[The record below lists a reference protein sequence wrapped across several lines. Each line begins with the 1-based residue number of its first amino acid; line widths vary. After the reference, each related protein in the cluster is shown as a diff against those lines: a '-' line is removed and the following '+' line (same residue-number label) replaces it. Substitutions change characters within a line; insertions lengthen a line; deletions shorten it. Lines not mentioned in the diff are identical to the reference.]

1 MRQKKEIIETQIAAK
16 EIKVEDDDDMIED
29 EENDDVG
36 EEEMTGS
43 SFLNNYTGSA
53 GRGGEVG

>member
-1 MRQKKEIIETQIAAK
+1 M
-16 EIKVEDDDDMIED
+16 KVEDDDDLIED